1 VRVSRWEIEYKEEII
16 INRVGIK
23 YNKTI
28 KKTKV
33 KTYFN
38 KILTLSDESM
48 GSEKD

>member
-1 VRVSRWEIEYKEEII
+1 MRVSRWEIEYKDEMR
-16 INRVGIK
+16 INREGIK
-23 YNKTI
+23 SKKTI

-33 KTYFN
+33 KTNFN